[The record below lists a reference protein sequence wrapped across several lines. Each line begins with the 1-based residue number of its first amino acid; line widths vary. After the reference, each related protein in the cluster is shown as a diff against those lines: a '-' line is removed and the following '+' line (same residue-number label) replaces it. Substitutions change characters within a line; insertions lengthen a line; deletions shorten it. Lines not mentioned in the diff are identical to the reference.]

1 MVVIA
6 IGAMASGLWA
16 ADDEAV
22 EAITRPSK
30 DVTLSFTRPGRVAE
44 VLVTDGDDVTAG
56 TIIVRLDDDAEQA
69 ALAQLKAESE
79 DTVRVEAADAKLAQ
93 SRVDLKKIEWAAERG
108 AATALEV
115 EHAKL
120 DVLIAELSLKL
131 AKFEREQAGRKYEEA
146 RLQLAR
152 MRMQSSIDGK
162 VERVFVEVGESVD
175 ALAEVVRVVSTD
187 PLWIDAAV
195 PLEQA
200 ATLKIDQPALVTLH
214 IQDQPD
220 EEPASTTG
228 KIIHIASVADAASD
242 TLIVR
247 VEVSNAKGV
256 PAGQR
261 VWVSFPSSTETT
273 SEPKDGVVA
282 TVAVA
287 GPVSDESS
295 SSAVVSCSA
304 EPQENNPTSAAS
316 EHQPDNEE

>member
-1 MVVIA
+1 VRLWLAAAA
-6 IGAMASGLWA
+6 ISVFASILHAG
-16 ADDEAV
+16 DEAV

-30 DVTLSFTRPGRVAE
+30 DVTLSFTRPGRVVE

-56 TIIVRLDDDAEQA
+56 ATIVRLDDTADQA

-93 SRVDLKKIEWAAERG
+93 SRVDLKKIEWAADRG
-108 AATALEV
+108 AATPLEV

-131 AKFEREQAGRKYEEA
+131 AKFEREQAGRKYEEV

-152 MRMQSSIDGK
+152 MRMASSIDGK

-195 PLEQA
+195 PLDQA
-200 ATLKIDQPALVTLH
+200 AGLKVDRPALVTLH
-214 IQDQPD
+214 DQDS
-220 EEPASTTG
+220 PAAKAEATMG

-242 TLIVR
+242 TLVVR
-247 VEVSNAKGV
+247 VEVPNPEHV

-261 VWVSFPSSTETT
+261 VWISFPSSAATT
-273 SEPKDGVVA
+273 HESDSEPEASEAGA
-282 TVAVA
+282 EAVA
-287 GPVSDESS
+287 DESS
-295 SSAVVSCSA
+295 STADTSGPA
-304 EPQENNPTSAAS
+304 ELQERSTTVAA
-316 EHQPDNEE
+316 EE